1 MDSKKLKTPKKG
13 RPRKAQPVDAPAYST
28 RGAASGV
35 QTQKV
40 KAREEKQATKEER
53 KTQSALATANQREQL
68 MVRFDMKQVNQ
79 AKANRKPAK

>member
-13 RPRKAQPVDAPAYST
+13 RPRKAQPSDAPAYST
-28 RGAASGV
+28 RGAASGA